1 MKDKDPIKVF
11 IIDDNDDIIDELETI
26 IDASDSCVCAGKFRT
41 CENALANFNALKPNI
56 ILMDI
61 DLPGMSGIEGIKE
74 FKKRFDYVNIIMLT
88 VHDDAEMVFKALR
101 AGALGYLD
109 KGATDKNIIDSIMEV
124 FNGGSP
130 MSANIARLVVSS
142 FKRGDEVKEEL
153 TNREQE
159 VLDLLCK
166 GSSYKEIASA
176 LGVSIVTIQFHIKNV
191 YQKLQVNSK
200 SEAISKV
207 LGNRN
212 LNS

>member
-11 IIDDNDDIIDELETI
+11 IIDDNDDIIDELENI
-26 IDASDSCVCAGKFRT
+26 LEASDSCVCVGKFRT
-41 CENALANFNALKPNI
+41 CENALLNFNALKPNI

-109 KGATDKNIIDSIMEV
+109 KGATDKNIIASIMEV

-142 FKRGDEVKEEL
+142 FKRGDSVQEEL

-200 SEAISKV
+200 TEAVSKV
-207 LGNRN
+207 LGNRIQK
-212 LNS
+212 